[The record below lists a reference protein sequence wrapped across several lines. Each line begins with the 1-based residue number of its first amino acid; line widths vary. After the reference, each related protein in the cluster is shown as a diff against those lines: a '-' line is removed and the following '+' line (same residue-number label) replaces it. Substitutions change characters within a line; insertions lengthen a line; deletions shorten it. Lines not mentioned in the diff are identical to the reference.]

1 MNLDTLL
8 KYLPRSSRRT
18 QFIIVILVSS
28 LLTFGLDRAG
38 MLLPIEDVYYDYW
51 HQFAGVRRE
60 ARHTAVIAVDD
71 ATLLE
76 YKDDPLAFWAPY
88 WAQAMDTLTQA
99 GVTATGLDFIYTV
112 SAESWLAKLNLP
124 GSDISRNYDSPLRAQ
139 LAAGDKILITHL
151 IESAEGEPELLLPPQ
166 DQLFLLP
173 GGINDLGIANLEP
186 DSDKLVRNFYPA
198 FDPNPQAPG
207 VGFAM
212 QLALRSAGEDP
223 TKSKWTIAGVE
234 WPRERQRM
242 RIGFVGPAGTIPTVS
257 MRKLLSPD
265 ALSDPQVQQLKGRAV
280 IIAANNAGTS
290 DRHFTPYSRGGLFF
304 ASDQMIG
311 GEIHANIIE
320 TVLSGHFPREFPPW
334 IHWPYVLA
342 WLVIGT
348 LLFLYFSVPK
358 GMGWIVIL
366 ANVCLIPAFLL
377 FLKDWIVPVGTVQ
390 VGLAIA
396 YLSTIALRLTGE
408 ERERA
413 RLKHMFGRYVSDDVV
428 DTLLSEDDRPDLSGE
443 ERHVTVLFS
452 DIRNF
457 TTISEKLNAHEV
469 VEMLNAYFS
478 KVCEP
483 ILNRGGMV
491 NKYIGDAVMAVFGA
505 PKSYPDHAR
514 RALAA
519 AIDMVQEGKDFR
531 LWMQARFPDRGL
543 PEFAIGVGL
552 HTGSCVVGDIGSER
566 RTEFTAIGDTVNAAS
581 RLEGVTKELGVWLVA
596 SAATLKE
603 AGDGITTGKTETVTV
618 KGRAEPIEV
627 FEVLAMR
634 E

>member
-1 MNLDTLL
+1 MKLDALL

-18 QFIIVILVSS
+18 QFIIVIVVST
-28 LLTFGLDRAG
+28 LLTFGLDRAEL
-38 MLLPIEDVYYDYW
+38 LLPVEEVYYDYW

-60 ARHTAVIAVDD
+60 AQHTAVIAVDD

-99 GVTATGLDFIYTV
+99 GVKATGLDFIYTV

-139 LAAGDKILITHL
+139 LAAGNKILITHL
-151 IESAEGEPELLLPPQ
+151 IESPEGEPELLLPPR

-198 FDPNPQAPG
+198 FDSNPQAPG

-212 QLALRSAGEDP
+212 QLALRAAGEDP
-223 TKSKWTIAGVE
+223 TGGKWTIAGVE
-234 WPRERQRM
+234 WPRERRRM
-242 RIGFVGPAGTIPTVS
+242 RIGYVGPAGTIPTVS

-304 ASDQMIG
+304 AGDQMIG

-320 TVLSGHFPREFPPW
+320 TVLSGHFPRELPPW
-334 IHWPYVLA
+334 IFWPYVLA
-342 WLVIGT
+342 WLVVGT
-348 LLFLYFSVPK
+348 LLFLTFSVPK

-366 ANVCLIPAFLL
+366 ANICLIPAFLL
-377 FLKDWIVPVGTVQ
+377 FLRDWILPVGTVQ
-390 VGLAIA
+390 IGLAIA

-514 RALAA
+514 RAVAA
-519 AIDMVQEGKDFR
+519 ALDMVKEGKEFR
-531 LWMQARFPDRGL
+531 LWMEQRFPDRGL
-543 PEFAIGVGL
+543 PVFAIGVGL

-603 AGDGITTGKTETVTV
+603 AGEGITTGKTETVTV

-627 FEVLAMR
+627 IEVLAMQ

>member
-1 MNLDTLL
+1 MNLDSLL
-8 KYLPRSSRRT
+8 KYLPRSSKRT
-18 QFIIVILVSS
+18 QFAIVIVVSS

-38 MLLPIEDVYYDYW
+38 MLQPIENIYYDYW

-60 ARHTAVIAVDD
+60 AQHTAVIAVDD

-99 GVTATGLDFIYTV
+99 GAIATGLDFIYTV
-112 SAESWLAKLNLP
+112 SAEAWLAKLNLP

-139 LAAGDKILITHL
+139 LATGNKILITHL
-151 IESAEGEPELLLPPQ
+151 VESADGEPELLLPPR

-186 DSDKLVRNFYPA
+186 DADKLVRNFYPA

-212 QLALRSAGEDP
+212 QLALRAAGEDP
-223 TKSKWTIAGVE
+223 TKDKWTIAGVE
-234 WPRERQRM
+234 WPRDRRRM
-242 RIGFVGPAGTIPTVS
+242 RIGYVGPAGTIPTVS
-257 MRKLLSPD
+257 MRKLLSPE
-265 ALSDPQVQQLKGRAV
+265 ALSDPQVQQLKGRTV

-311 GEIHANIIE
+311 GEIHANIVE
-320 TVLSGHFPREFPPW
+320 TILSGHFPTDFPAW
-334 IHWPYVLA
+334 IYWTYVLA
-342 WLVIGT
+342 WLVVGT
-348 LLFLYFSVPK
+348 ILFLRFSVPR

-366 ANVCLIPAFLL
+366 ANLCLIPAFLL
-377 FLKDWIVPVGTVQ
+377 FLRDWIVPVGTVQ

-519 AIDMVQEGKDFR
+519 GIDMVQEGKNFR
-531 LWMQARFPDRGL
+531 LWMETRFPDRGL

-552 HTGSCVVGDIGSER
+552 HTGFCVVGDIGSER

-603 AGDGITTGKTETVTV
+603 AGEGITTGKTETVTV

-627 FEVLAMR
+627 FEVLAMK